1 MANTIYLPDGRT
13 EVIFPGDDG
22 RYTDSFARFLEDKMG
37 ADTAKTF
44 RSIIADYEADL
55 EDAEFGDKD
64 NEAIADGYLQMCHE
78 ARDNFKTIIDLLN
91 ATRLNRKELKR
102 AAQNGYDAL
111 NKNL

>member
-37 ADTAKTF
+37 ADIARTF
-44 RSIIADYEADL
+44 REIISDYEAEIEMIESGD
-55 EDAEFGDKD
+55 EDQ
-64 NEAIADGYLQMCHE
+64 EAIADGYLQLCHE
-78 ARDNFKTIIDLLN
+78 AEDNFRVILDKLD
-91 ATRLNRKELKR
+91 APRLNRKELKR
-102 AAQNGYDAL
+102 AAQNGYNAL